1 MKIKRAYKYRIYPN
15 KSQQDK
21 LSVQFGSTRF
31 VYNYFLRKRIDH
43 YAETGKGLTYHDTAL
58 QLTTLKKHD
67 DYIWLKE
74 SDSQTIQQSLRDLDV
89 AYGNFFS
96 KRAKFPKFKKKH
108 GKQACRFPQRFK
120 IENNK
125 LYVPKVGWIKIVLHR
140 PIEGVMKNL
149 TVSKTKS
156 GKYFA
161 SIQVEQEIES
171 PTYTGG
177 QIGIDLGLKDFAV
190 TSDGQKF
197 QSPKYLRKS
206 ERRLKRYQRKLS
218 KSQKGSSG
226 RNKARLKVAILH
238 EKVTNQRLDFTHKLS
253 RKLIDSNCFIAL
265 EDLHVKGMLK
275 NHCLAK
281 SINDSGW
288 STFTA
293 QLAYKGT
300 WYGCHIEKLDRFF
313 PSSKRCFQ
321 CGFIN
326 QNLKLSDRS
335 WSCPECKVTLDR
347 DQNAAQNILKFCTVG
362 ATEIKAAGQT
372 VRPVFLG
379 TSE

>member
-125 LYVPKVGWIKIVLHR
+125 LYVPKVGWIKIVLHH

-372 VRPVFLG
+372 VRPVF
-379 TSE
+379 